1 MSAGRDPCE
10 RSFDTPDLLDPL
22 ERDAALA
29 GVWIEGHGVG
39 IDHRLAPR
47 PPFGSG
53 DPVYPHR
60 AQPIAATEIHPDPIA
75 IVPDQLVSARPH
87 ARECRKTP
95 EMAVRADEVPAAHE
109 AQRDRKSTRLNS
121 SH

>member
-1 MSAGRDPCE
+1 MIARRDPCE
-10 RSFDTPDLLDPL
+10 RSVEPPDLVDPL

-29 GVWIEGHGVG
+29 GGRIEGHGFG
-39 IDHRLAPR
+39 IDHRLTPR

-53 DPVYPHR
+53 DPAYPHR
-60 AQPIAATEIHPDPIA
+60 AQPIAAAEIHPDPIA

-95 EMAVRADEVPAAHE
+95 EMRSEEHTSE
-109 AQRDRKSTRLNS
+109 LQ
-121 SH
+121 